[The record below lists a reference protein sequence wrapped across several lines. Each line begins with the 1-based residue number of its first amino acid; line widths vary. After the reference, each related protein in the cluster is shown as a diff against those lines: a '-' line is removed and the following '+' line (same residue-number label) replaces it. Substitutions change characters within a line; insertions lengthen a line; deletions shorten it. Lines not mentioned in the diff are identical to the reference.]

1 MKKGRRK
8 MAEEN
13 LHSQLFY
20 FAGEESKE
28 PFSFPLVGFEQEND
42 PPSKIIPL
50 SSSLQNKTKKINK
63 VGRDWYSHFCEVTAT
78 IKREKRK

>member
-1 MKKGRRK
+1 
-8 MAEEN
+8 
-13 LHSQLFY
+13 
-20 FAGEESKE
+20 
-28 PFSFPLVGFEQEND
+28 LVGFEQEND